1 MGIISK
7 LEQNILV
14 KQSQLYDLYTNDY
27 LTDSNNENL
36 KLISELFFN
45 NDVERA
51 KKFNIWSNLFTTIT
65 DIITNFIWSPVID
78 IKLNLKD
85 YIIDL
90 LSVWQSVF
98 WINRLENWTINWQ
111 LQVYYIPAKSYL
123 FTNNDHK
130 VIRLY
135 SMVDKDKIKY
145 YLLKQVFLV
154 WFIENKLYN
163 IKSISDTEWDEVPLD
178 TIPQTAWLLP
188 LVKTWLETVSLFS
201 IKEQSQLDKI
211 KSIIYSLDRKQTM
224 FEREFLGEVEQYK
237 IFENIYI
244 PEYAKNSDGTV
255 NLKKL
260 WKVIATDTTLWT
272 SWNVKYINNANWLI
286 KEAINYEEKQIRK
299 ISSATSIPTDFLW
312 VVDWWAISWTSRE
325 ILMQSFIKKI
335 ETYRLLYDETL
346 NKILNLFIQENQKK
360 ENWELITTS
369 IVRKEI
375 ISKSDLEII
384 NELKIARE
392 AWLISQYSWIKLYMW
407 FDDESTETELD
418 KIKLETSITNT
429 LNENNSGN

>member
-1 MGIISK
+1 MEIISK

-27 LTDSNNENL
+27 LTDNNNENL

-65 DIITNFIWSPVID
+65 DIITNFIGSPIID

-98 WINRLENWTINWQ
+98 WINRVENWTINWQ

-123 FTNNDHK
+123 FTNNEHK

-163 IKSISDTEWDEVPLD
+163 IKSISDTEWDEVALD

-188 LVKTWLETVSLFS
+188 LINTWLETVSLFS